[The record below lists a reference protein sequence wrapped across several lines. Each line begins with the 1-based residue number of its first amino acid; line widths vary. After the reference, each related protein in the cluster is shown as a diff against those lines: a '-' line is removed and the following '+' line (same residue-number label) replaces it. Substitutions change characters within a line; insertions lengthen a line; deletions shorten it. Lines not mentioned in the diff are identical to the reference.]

1 MEQDARRF
9 APATQRNREAILE
22 VLKKYVR
29 PCAHVLEIASGS
41 GEHAVFLAPRIEAG
55 TWQPTDLD
63 PEARESIDAWR
74 EWEKDPRVLAAM
86 ELDVTKKPWPVTKA
100 DVVVCINMIHISPWR
115 ATVAMLEGAGRIL
128 PAGGILYLYGPY
140 RRNGMST
147 SDSNEAFD
155 QSLRARNDEWGV
167 RDMEDVTEEALEHG
181 LVLEDT
187 VVMPANNFSLVYR
200 RAVPSGAAISVPPPP
215 ASAR

>member
-1 MEQDARRF
+1 VQDDRRF
-9 APATQRNREAILE
+9 APATQRNREPILE
-22 VLKKYVR
+22 VLKKYVK
-29 PCAHVLEIASGS
+29 PCAHVVEVASGS
-41 GEHAVFLAPRIEAG
+41 GEHAVFLAPRLDVG

-63 PEARESIDAWR
+63 PEARTSIDAWR
-74 EWEKDPRVLAAM
+74 EWEKDPRVLPAI

-100 DVVVCINMIHISPWR
+100 DVIVCINMIHISPWK
-115 ATVAMLEGAGRIL
+115 ATVAMLAGAGDLL

-155 QSLRARNDEWGV
+155 RNLRARNDEWGV
-167 RDMEDVTEEALEHG
+167 RDMEDVAEEALEHG
-181 LVLEDT
+181 LVLEET
-187 VVMPANNFSLVYR
+187 IAMPANNFSLVFR
-200 RAVPSGAAISVPPPP
+200 RAVPSGASRSAPP

>member
-9 APATQRNREAILE
+9 APATQRNREPILE
-22 VLKKYVR
+22 VLKKYVK
-29 PCAHVLEIASGS
+29 PCAHVLEIAAGS
-41 GEHAVFLAPRIEAG
+41 GEHAVFLAPRLDAG
-55 TWQPTDLD
+55 TWQPTDPD
-63 PEARESIDAWR
+63 PEARTSIDAWR
-74 EWEKDPRVLAAM
+74 AWEKDPRVLAAL
-86 ELDVTKKPWPVTKA
+86 ELDVTKKPWPVTSA

-115 ATVAMLEGAGRIL
+115 ATVAMLDGAGRIL

-155 QSLRARNDEWGV
+155 QSLRARNEEWGV
-167 RDMEDVTEEALEHG
+167 RDMEDVSEEALEHG

-187 VVMPANNFSLVYR
+187 IAMPANNFSLVFR
-200 RAVPSGAAISVPPPP
+200 RAVPSGAAIAAPP
-215 ASAR
+215 ASVR